1 MKKVKQPKVRN
12 LLARVGRMR
21 NGAGVHE
28 KTGVAKVRHDRR
40 KAKQK
45 GYENE

>member
-1 MKKVKQPKVRN
+1 MKTKMPKNRN
-12 LLARVGRMR
+12 PFALHARLR

-28 KTGVAKVRHDRR
+28 KTGKAKTRHERR

-45 GYENE
+45 GFSDD